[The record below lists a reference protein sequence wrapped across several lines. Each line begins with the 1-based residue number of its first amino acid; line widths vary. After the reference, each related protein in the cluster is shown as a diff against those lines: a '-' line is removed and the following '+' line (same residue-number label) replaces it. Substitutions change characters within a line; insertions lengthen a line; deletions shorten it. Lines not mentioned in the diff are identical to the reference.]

1 MEMQIMNPGQ
11 EQFLNFILERV
22 DENQIEA
29 VREYMRQNFKKQQE
43 GTFGRKDI
51 EDTGAFLR
59 DKVKPEYLEEVKAIM
74 QQFAGK
80 FAK

>member
-1 MEMQIMNPGQ
+1 MEMEIMNPGQ

-29 VREYMRQNFKKQQE
+29 VRDYMGQNFKKQQE
-43 GTFGRKDI
+43 GTFGMKDI
-51 EDTGAFLR
+51 EDTRAFLQ
-59 DKVKPEYLEEVKAIM
+59 DKVKPEYVGEVKAIM
-74 QQFAGK
+74 QQFAGN